1 MSDPLAH
8 IANIGWRTGCAN
20 FLANVFDE
28 DDSDRLRGAISA
40 YAQDGGAGYVAST
53 IESLFGQS
61 HTPLSDSQVSQL
73 GAALV
78 DRWRE

>member
-1 MSDPLAH
+1 MNDVAH
-8 IANIGWRTGCAN
+8 ITNIAWRRGGQAI
-20 FLANVFDE
+20 LATMDE
-28 DDSDRLRGAISA
+28 DGSDKLRGAISA

-53 IESLFGQS
+53 MESLFGQS

-78 DRWRE
+78 DRWCE